1 MSRFLSF
8 PLMALIAG
16 CASIQRYETLDRDP
30 GTVLSASINEA
41 VYKIDRESDLPNW
54 YGRADIFGGKVD
66 EGSVE
71 LRFMGLNEDG
81 LIIFRLTDTE
91 IESNETT
98 MSRYRVSSTTTE
110 NTTSQGTATV
120 TGNTISGSGTSSTV
134 TTTRERPDATI
145 VRLPP
150 NTVEFLF
157 NPDTGQLP
165 LGRVVVDVLA
175 VAPYSITY
183 RLELLDEN

>member
-1 MSRFLSF
+1 MVEQIL
-8 PLMALIAG
+8 
-16 CASIQRYETLDRDP
+16 
-30 GTVLSASINEA
+30 
-41 VYKIDRESDLPNW
+41 
-54 YGRADIFGGKVD
+54 FGGKVD

-157 NPDTGQLP
+157 DPDTGKLP